1 MTTRHT
7 KRKQSEPDDDDG
19 RDYPDKRR
27 KQQLSSAPSSKES
40 AEERRER
47 IAQEV
52 EDGECSSGT
61 NEPSSSS
68 QGEGNTRRL
77 HVRGV
82 NITAENGMHLIRYLN
97 LVMRRRNLC
106 KDDDCPIMDTD
117 EIDRCFLV
125 FKSAE
130 MATQA
135 LQLNGIDFRGS
146 TLTIE
151 RPPDALAQSVEDVD
165 DSCSSVALQ
174 ELSTSTISKKAK
186 KTARRLYVKGLV
198 IKKDDR
204 SGFVQFINQELRDR
218 RLSAGNERPVV
229 SIHDDL
235 IVCASPET
243 PSHTLSLT
251 GTRYNDET
259 FLVFKSAEMA
269 TQALQL
275 NEIDFRGSLLT
286 FERPHDDSCLSV
298 ALLEPST
305 SAISKKAKK
314 TARRLYVKGMV
325 IKKDD
330 RLAFFQFINQELCDR
345 RLSAGIERPV
355 VSISYDFVVCASP
368 ETALHTLSLTGTR
381 SNVETDRC
389 FLVFKSAEM
398 ATQALQLNEIDFRG
412 SLLTFE
418 RPHAYTGP
426 PDLHVTQSAETMK
439 DDSLEPSTAAIS
451 NNDDKRARG
460 LYVKGMVI
468 KKDDRAGFL
477 QFLNQALRARRLSA
491 GIERPVVS
499 IHDDFVVCAS
509 PETALHALSLTGTRY
524 NHHHLDLHRSN
535 EMDCRLKVATRIKV
549 RDAFKYLNEQMRTRK
564 LCGASECPIVAC
576 LNHSLVF
583 NCAEMANRAY
593 TLNGIDYDG
602 SIIMLERPSQFVR
615 APPTVD
621 TPTTP
626 SALSSYRQEGA
637 SCERLNELTCRLYVM
652 GRMPRHNESK
662 GKFLQFLNEAMQE
675 QKLCGAI
682 ERPLLEEMQGT
693 NRRFLDF
700 PNPQQATRALALD
713 GIEYEGCMLAFQRP
727 IDYSGPPDHHRVDK
741 VILQKQMARRLLVE
755 GIQLEGGDG
764 IAFIEFLNETMVR
777 KGLCVQNECSV
788 VDCKWM
794 ETLSVTRWL
803 LFFRTPEKAT
813 CALDL
818 SGVDYNESIL
828 SFARPDGYTAPANSG
843 SMNMTDAAAN
853 LQDPALPGVP
863 SKYGTINADSFN
875 SQLADME
882 ASLEEMKN
890 SKQKELENNQRLVEE
905 ATTTQKIADFNRES
919 LATVSK
925 LWREATAQI
934 KVQETKFIS
943 ATGEI
948 ARLKLS
954 LEKLERHEH
963 GHALVNEELVHE
975 NDRHKQINA
984 QLEKA
989 AKTET
994 TRSEELGS
1002 KLETANQRIQRM
1014 GEILANSMDELI
1026 SERKNLRELKARMET
1041 SLQSEKAERENLETQ
1056 VEDLKTAA
1064 QSRLPVPVS
1073 RVKQEQGNSKPAVK
1087 REQEWDV

>member
-259 FLVFKSAEMA
+259 
-269 TQALQL
+269 
-275 NEIDFRGSLLT
+275 
-286 FERPHDDSCLSV
+286 
-298 ALLEPST
+298 
-305 SAISKKAKK
+305 
-314 TARRLYVKGMV
+314 
-325 IKKDD
+325 
-330 RLAFFQFINQELCDR
+330 
-345 RLSAGIERPV
+345 
-355 VSISYDFVVCASP
+355 
-368 ETALHTLSLTGTR
+368 
-381 SNVETDRC
+381 